1 MNTSTVR
8 REHALW
14 ILRLPDMLEALLIC
28 LMPVA
33 VDGDTIRCGKTPV
46 RLFGINAVEKGQPG
60 YEDAKYSLQ
69 TAIQGGMV
77 CTVKGTSY
85 NRIVAT
91 CTDFM
96 NVDVGGEQ
104 IRKGQVKEDCTFSQ
118 NRYGTC
124 K

>member
-1 MNTSTVR
+1 MF
-8 REHALW
+8 
-14 ILRLPDMLEALLIC
+14 EALLIC

-33 VDGDTIRCGKTPV
+33 VDGDTIRCGGNKGSATV

-69 TAIQGGMV
+69 TGIQGGMV
-77 CTVKGTSY
+77 CVVKGASY
-85 NRIVAT
+85 NRVVAT

-104 IRKGQVKEDCTFSQ
+104 IRKGQAKEDCRFSR
-118 NRYGTC
+118 NLYRTC